1 MRFAL
6 KALLPKMT
14 PGEAM
19 LRFAPDLLSAGFT
32 AASLPQGADAG
43 MRGLAGL
50 EDLGIGVGA
59 SLLGGF
65 AGRRGTM
72 ALNKRFGK
80 NFDPGQV
87 ATIADMATTMPAS
100 MLMPRPAYNAAIEDV
115 YSRQQQQQDAQAAFE
130 QQKLQEQLLMGT
142 GYGLGAYGL
151 SMGSNLAA
159 GGRMM

>member
-1 MRFAL
+1 MRFAI
-6 KALLPKMT
+6 KSLLPKMT

-72 ALNKRFGK
+72 ALNKRFNK

-100 MLMPRPAYNAAIEDV
+100 MLMPRPAYNAAIEDA
-115 YSRQQQQQDAQAAFE
+115 YSRERQQQEAQAALE
-130 QQKLQEQLLMGT
+130 EQKLQEQLLMGA
-142 GYGLGAYGL
+142 GYGLGSYGL
-151 SMGSNLAA
+151 SMG
-159 GGRMM
+159 GRMI